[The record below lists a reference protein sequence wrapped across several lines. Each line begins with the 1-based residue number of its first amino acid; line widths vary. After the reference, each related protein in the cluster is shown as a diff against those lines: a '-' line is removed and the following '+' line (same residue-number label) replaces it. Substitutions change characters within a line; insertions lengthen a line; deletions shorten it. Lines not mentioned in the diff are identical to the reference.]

1 MSYILDALKKSDKQ
15 RQQKAIPDLNTVPP
29 ELAPP
34 KKKKAWWPLSLAA
47 IVLGNVIF
55 LLFFVKLQKQPATET
70 QAIVHSSDQAQQET
84 VQDRQKA
91 IAPQATP
98 GLSPVSHEPLQS
110 KLAATEDKST
120 VASMAEDDTASRQ
133 DPAAAT
139 PMSHEEIAAGPLL
152 QEDAHAEDTQESVS
166 EVANKSASQATPG
179 LSPVSHEPLQSELAS
194 AEAESTVASM
204 AEDDTASRQDP
215 AAATPMSHEE
225 IAADPQLQEDTSAE
239 DTQESGSEVENN
251 SAPQEDVAIAS
262 ESVSP
267 GTATHPEEYD
277 ENPVQDQSQR
287 PRLAETADSSPIE
300 PKASLM
306 KKAWH
311 IDQLPGTIRQQLPD
325 IHISAHLFY
334 KDKPASRLAS
344 INGKVLQEGQMFTPD
359 IKVAEI
365 SMYGVIFRYQKYLFY
380 VPVF

>member
-15 RQQKAIPDLNTVPP
+15 RQQKAVPDLNTAPP

-34 KKKKAWWPLSLAA
+34 KKKKAWWPLPLAA

-91 IAPQATP
+91 IA
-98 GLSPVSHEPLQS
+98 
-110 KLAATEDKST
+110 
-120 VASMAEDDTASRQ
+120 
-133 DPAAAT
+133 
-139 PMSHEEIAAGPLL
+139 
-152 QEDAHAEDTQESVS
+152 
-166 EVANKSASQATPG
+166 SQATPG
-179 LSPVSHEPLQSELAS
+179 LSPVSHEPQQAELAS
-194 AEAESTVASM
+194 AEDESTVASM

-239 DTQESGSEVENN
+239 DTQESGSEVENK
-251 SAPQEDVAIAS
+251 SAPQEDVAIVS

-311 IDQLPGTIRQQLPD
+311 IDQLPETIRQQLPD

-334 KDKPASRLAS
+334 KDKPASRFAS
-344 INGKVLQEGQMFTPD
+344 INGKVLQEGQMLTPD

-365 SMYGVIFRYQKYLFY
+365 STYGVIFRYQKYLFY